1 MARLSSSVWPTLK
14 RRISSLLMDQSVA
27 FRRWRNRTPS
37 SRLTVLIVGVIFFL
51 YITSR
56 LAGNDN
62 DAEVDADSMTAR
74 QVTDYFLMTNR
85 SSCRLVHDFGGKMER
100 NQNHF
105 TQSCIDGQKAVC
117 LVIYLLFLKNLL
129 I

>member
-14 RRISSLLMDQSVA
+14 RRITGLLMDQSVA

-37 SRLTVLIVGVIFFL
+37 SRLIILIVVILFL
-51 YITSR
+51 YIASR

-62 DAEVDADSMTAR
+62 NNVEVDADSMTAR

-105 TQSCIDGQKAVC
+105 TQSGIDGQKAVC
-117 LVIYLLFLKNLL
+117 LVGLF
-129 I
+129 ITIV